1 VQVSCDKGVAIHI
14 GPESSAVAREGRAKP
29 RHRAMPRQSRAPVA
43 LAGARAWRQSP
54 RPWCVCLPF
63 SISPT
68 WSASFACGMSVSAN
82 SRTRSIRDAS
92 WLIPGPT
99 VRARLDHRS
108 HLLTRGMRPSR
119 SGGLI
124 GAGLAGA
131 TGGYATGWGSDLVRL
146 HDGTGDIRQGQ
157 ARSARHGEGCQRA
170 DLARSQGGRSQ
181 HQDDR
186 QQRALHERAARGR
199 YCVGTRRRH
208 AGLQTRAVIG
218 VSRQCTRSSN
228 TPRSDC
234 RFASVVKC

>member
-1 VQVSCDKGVAIHI
+1 MQVSCDKGVAIHI

-146 HDGTGDIRQGQ
+146 HDGTGDIRQG
-157 ARSARHGEGCQRA
+157 SALAQRISGRLCEAGAQSHGKGPLHSG
-170 DLARSQGGRSQ
+170 DLISAPS
-181 HQDDR
+181 
-186 QQRALHERAARGR
+186 ARGR
-199 YCVGTRRRH
+199 DTGDAGRTGLRRNPDR
-208 AGLQTRAVIG
+208 
-218 VSRQCTRSSN
+218 RQ
-228 TPRSDC
+228 
-234 RFASVVKC
+234 ASPAADSG